1 MAANNV
7 FTSQKPVH
15 IFIQTQNQKKK
26 TPKTKNAG

>member
-15 IFIQTQNQKKK
+15 IFIQTQNQKNP
-26 TPKTKNAG
+26 PKTKNAG